1 LVFDSEKYYQL
12 GTLLRSHGVKGG
24 AVLGLDLDIP
34 NEEILKMELVFVVL
48 DNLPVP
54 FFIEEIKT
62 HSKGKF
68 ILKFE
73 DINEIEDAD
82 EICNSTVLVEKTSL
96 PEFKNELSIEDLVG
110 YTVITQD
117 QKEVGVIEEFM
128 DINLNPMFRIGE
140 EEDEI
145 LIPASPNFIIEVNE
159 NSKVIIIEIPEGL
172 IDLN

>member
-1 LVFDSEKYYQL
+1 MFDSKIYHQL

-24 AVLGLDLDIP
+24 AVLGLDLDIS
-34 NEEILKMELVFVVL
+34 NEEILKMELVFVVI
-48 DNLPVP
+48 DKLPVP

-68 ILKFE
+68 ILKLD
-73 DINEIEDAD
+73 DINEIEEAD
-82 EICNSTVLVEKTSL
+82 EICNNLVLVEKTSL
-96 PEFKNELSIEDLVG
+96 PDYKHELSIEDLVG
-110 YTVITQD
+110 YTVITQQ
-117 QKEVGVIEEFM
+117 QKELGIIEEFI

-140 EEDEI
+140 EENEI
-145 LIPASPNFIIEVNE
+145 LIPANPNFIIEVNE